1 MAINFLINYIR
12 WFDHA
17 CLLLCNHTWYCI
29 SCCYCISFCYCIACW
44 CYISCCYC
52 VSCCY
57 CIHLVASLMS
67 LMPSLVTTS
76 RMQQRF
82 KVKCIILFTKSS
94 LFLYHC
100 CILSEIKL
108 TSSTTIMLHIMWC
121 FMLPPQT
128 WNKLGYIWRCRKPF
142 SQWQRSFQR
151 KLRSHWLKFLRQR
164 HVALVR
170 QGPVM
175 HNCTILN
182 IYLLNLI
189 IRFGADEPSGS
200 PSPLYHAWYKYND
213 HCSVWLYCLALCIP
227 WMFCH
232 LLDNSYSELHW
243 IEQKSDVNKIIEQD
257 SRFFL
262 YMTMKVI
269 MNLIELNVPKI
280 NYTIDQPFEHI

>member
-82 KVKCIILFTKSS
+82 KVKYIILFTKSS

-108 TSSTTIMLHIMWC
+108 TSSTTIMLHIIWC
-121 FMLPPQT
+121 FMLPQT

-200 PSPLYHAWYKYND
+200 PSPLYHAWYKYNG
-213 HCSVWLYCLALCIP
+213 HCSVWLYCLAWFTNHYVYHECFVI
-227 WMFCH
+227 
-232 LLDNSYSELHW
+232 
-243 IEQKSDVNKIIEQD
+243 
-257 SRFFL
+257 
-262 YMTMKVI
+262 YMTIVI
-269 MNLIELNVPKI
+269 QNCIELNR
-280 NYTIDQPFEHI
+280 NQT